1 MNSFKWAQRSA
12 LPTALLIA
20 LLQSCGGSS
29 STLTSLPVQDSG
41 QSTTSTQIS
50 ETGVF
55 ALSTPVGPVDA
66 AGQIRIDV
74 TSPQSLPE
82 TITIQE
88 VSFVKL
94 PLATGET
101 QSYGAA
107 ATGSLVPLDSFST
120 IALAGVT
127 EAAIAVVDLT
137 ADATAAVSLIYQGDP
152 DEVTF
157 EDYVLVRALG
167 LLPVSMRTPENIA
180 TRANELFPAGEFEA
194 GELEPVPD
202 AVNTD
207 FAAGGSV
214 PPPDLE
220 DALVVYAATFLTP
233 AQRTP
238 ENLAATVNALSPDS
252 DLEADDILSIP
263 GGTLP
268 GGVPLIQPV
277 APRVAGTYQIS
288 VEDPDLGTAGFT
300 IGPVEFVQLPTTVF
314 TGFTTYAAEASS
326 SLLETPEFAQLD
338 IDGVTADTCVIVHL
352 AGQDPQRLV
361 NQLSRTE
368 ACVLPDDGLTFQSDP
383 DALLSSKPT
392 VFTAQILHAADQ
404 EANTEATTNA
414 PNFSAVVNGLLPE
427 FETTLRLASGD
438 IFIPGPFFFSTNG
451 EADIIINNHIGFE
464 ASVPGNHE
472 FDLGTDAFESLIE
485 PDLPDFPG
493 SNFPYISANLDY
505 TNNSDLSNLVTAD
518 GQEASTIPGQLA
530 RSAVITKNGE
540 TFGLVGATT
549 PLLSNIS
556 SPGTVEVSPP
566 GGVDNNPALAQ
577 IVQTE
582 VDALLANNPEINK
595 VILLAHLQ
603 DLNNEIELAGL
614 LENVD
619 IIIAGGSQSR
629 IATPTD
635 RLRDGDTRV
644 GDYPLLFN
652 SASGEPVAVVNTDG
666 QYTYVGRL
674 IAGFDDEGLLAKI
687 GIESGVVATDAMGVM
702 ESGNAAPTQS
712 VQDAADAVLA
722 DLIDRDTNIVGDTT
736 EFLNGIRNEVRSEE
750 TNLGNLTADANL
762 VIAQA
767 TDSSVVVSIKNGGGI
782 RNSIGAILSDPAGE
796 RVPPQADPVTG
807 KMEGE
812 VSQLDVENVLS
823 FNNSLVLLTVSRQE
837 LKDILEHGVSQ
848 IGGGRTIQVG
858 GLKFSFD
865 PDGTPIAFATDGT
878 ITTPGTRVQNVALID
893 ANGNVTEVL
902 VENGVVQ
909 NGADIRLV
917 TLNFL
922 ANLASGSTGIG
933 GDGYPFPAFGEG
945 RADLDTTDGNQG
957 FLDEG
962 REQRALAEFLTNLG
976 TAFDQADTPAAQDER
991 IQNLNERADTILP

>member
-1 MNSFKWAQRSA
+1 MISFKWTRRSA
-12 LPTALLIA
+12 LPAALLIA

-29 STLTSLPVQDSG
+29 STVTSLPVQNAG
-41 QSTTSTQIS
+41 QTNTAAQTS

-55 ALSTPVGPVDA
+55 TLTAPVEGA
-66 AGQIRIDV
+66 AGEIRIDV
-74 TSPQSLPE
+74 ASEQPLPE
-82 TITIQE
+82 TISIQE
-88 VSFVKL
+88 ATFRKL
-94 PLATGET
+94 PEIVSGA

-107 ATGSLVPLDSFST
+107 FEDSLIILEPFTTLT
-120 IALAGVT
+120 LAGVT
-127 EAAIAVVDLT
+127 EATVEVTNLT
-137 ADATAAVSLIYQGDP
+137 TNTSSVSLIYQGDAGT
-152 DEVTF
+152 VTF
-157 EDYVLVRALG
+157 EDYVLVRALSD
-167 LLPVSMRTPENIA
+167 LPPNLRTPENIA
-180 TRANELFPAGEFEA
+180 IRANELFEDGEFEA
-194 GELEPVPD
+194 DDLDPVPD
-202 AVNTD
+202 SVNTD

-214 PPPDLE
+214 PAPDLD
-220 DALVVYAATFLTP
+220 DALVVFAATFLP
-233 AQRTP
+233 PGQRNP
-238 ENLAATVNALSPDS
+238 QNLADVVNALAPDAN
-252 DLEADDILSIP
+252 LTADDIIAVP
-263 GGTLP
+263 GGSLP

-277 APRVAGTYQIS
+277 AERVAGTYQIS
-288 VEDPDLGTAGFT
+288 VEDPDLMTDSFT
-300 IGPVEFVQLPTTVF
+300 VGSVEFVQLPTIF
-314 TGFTTYAAEASS
+314 TGFTTYAAEANS
-326 SLLETPEFAQLD
+326 SLLQTPEFAQLD
-338 IDGVTADTCVIVHL
+338 IMGVDPSDCVIVHL
-352 AGQDPQRLV
+352 GGQDPQRLV

-383 DALLSSKPT
+383 DALLSSKPA

-414 PNFSAVVNGLLPE
+414 PNFSAVVNGLVDD
-427 FETTLRLASGD
+427 FATTLRLASGD
-438 IFIPGPFFFSTNG
+438 IYIPGPFFFSTNG

-493 SNFPYISANLDY
+493 SNFPYLSANLDY
-505 TNNSDLSNLVTAD
+505 SNNSDLSNLVTAD

-530 RSAVITKNGE
+530 RSAVITKGGE
-540 TFGLVGATT
+540 TLGLVGATT
-549 PLLSNIS
+549 PLLPNIS

-577 IVQTE
+577 IVQNE
-582 VDALLANNPEINK
+582 VNALLANNPDIDK

-674 IAGFDDEGLLAKI
+674 IAGFDEDGLLAEI
-687 GIESGVVATDAMGVM
+687 GLESGVVATDTQGVA

-722 DLIDRDTNIVGDTT
+722 DLIDRDTNIVGETS

-762 VIAQA
+762 AVAAQLSGE
-767 TDSSVVVSIKNGGGI
+767 TDIVVSIKNGGGI

-823 FNNSLVLLTVSRQE
+823 FNNGLTLLTVSREE
-837 LKDILEHGVSQ
+837 LKFLLEHGVAN
-848 IGGGRTIQVG
+848 IGGGQTIQVG
-858 GLKFSFD
+858 GVKFSFD
-865 PDGTPIAFATDGT
+865 PNGTAIAFAEDGT
-878 ITTPGTRVQNVALID
+878 VTTPGTRVQNVALID

-909 NGADIRLV
+909 AGADIRLV

-922 ANLASGSTGIG
+922 ADG
-933 GDGYPFPAFGEG
+933 GDGYPFDDFGEN
-945 RADLDTTDGNQG
+945 RVDLDTTPGNDG
-957 FLDEG
+957 FLDVG
-962 REQRALAEFLTNLG
+962 REQEALATFLG
-976 TAFDQADTPAAQDER
+976 TIAIFNEADTPPAQDER
-991 IQNLNERADTILP
+991 IQNLNVRGDTILP